1 MARNW
6 RKLPWYAKYRWGGR
20 LSSDVRRLLI
30 TLTHQHC
37 HVEFQ
42 GPVRLGPGF
51 SLDIPDN
58 GSFVVGPGV
67 DFRRGFVCEVAGEG
81 RVTIGAGSVFTAE
94 ALLQCT
100 TSIEIGERCQL
111 GQAIA
116 VVDGFHKFRD
126 HTRHLLDQ
134 GYDYRS
140 VRIADGAIILART
153 TVSADVGRHS
163 IVAANSVVTKPVP
176 DFCLA
181 GGSPARI
188 IEYFGPP
195 ELRPLDLPLDLDGGS

>member
-6 RKLPWYAKYRWGGR
+6 RKLPWHAKYLWGSR
-20 LSSDVRRLLI
+20 LSSAVRKTLVG
-30 TLTHQHC
+30 LTHQHC

-51 SLDIPDN
+51 SLHIPEA
-58 GSFVVGPGV
+58 GTFIVGPGV
-67 DFRRGFVCEVAGEG
+67 DFRRGFVCEISGEG
-81 RVTIGAGSVFTAE
+81 RVTIGAGSVFTDG
-94 ALLQCT
+94 ALVQCT

-134 GYDYRS
+134 GYDYRP

-163 IVAANSVVTKPVP
+163 IVAANSVVTKPIP

-181 GGSPARI
+181 GGAPARI

-195 ELRPLDLPLDLDGGS
+195 ELRPLDLGSGT

>member
-1 MARNW
+1 VARNW
-6 RKLPWYAKYRWGGR
+6 RKLPWYVKYRWGGR
-20 LSSDVRRLLI
+20 LSSEARKRLI
-30 TLTHQHC
+30 MLTHQHC
-37 HVEFQ
+37 RVEFQ

-51 SLDIPDN
+51 SLDIPDR
-58 GSFVVGPGV
+58 GSFIVGPGV
-67 DFRRGFVCEVAGEG
+67 DFRRGFVCEIAGEG
-81 RVTIGAGSVFTAE
+81 RVTIGGGSVFTAE
-94 ALLQCT
+94 ALVQCT

-134 GYDYRS
+134 GYDYRP

-163 IVAANSVVTKPVP
+163 IVAANSVVTKPIP

-195 ELRPLDLPLDLDGGS
+195 ELRPLDLALDLDGGS

>member
-1 MARNW
+1 VARNW
-6 RKLPWYAKYRWGGR
+6 RKLPWYVKYRWGGR
-20 LSSDVRRLLI
+20 LSSEARKRLI
-30 TLTHQHC
+30 MLTHQHC
-37 HVEFQ
+37 RVEFQ

-51 SLDIPDN
+51 SLDIPDR
-58 GSFVVGPGV
+58 GSFIVGPGV
-67 DFRRGFVCEVAGEG
+67 DFRRGFVCEIAGEG
-81 RVTIGAGSVFTAE
+81 RVTIGGGSVFTAE
-94 ALLQCT
+94 ALVQCT

-126 HTRHLLDQ
+126 HTQHLLDQ
-134 GYDYRS
+134 GYDYRP

-163 IVAANSVVTKPVP
+163 IVAANSVVTKPIP

-195 ELRPLDLPLDLDGGS
+195 ELRPRDLALDLDGGS